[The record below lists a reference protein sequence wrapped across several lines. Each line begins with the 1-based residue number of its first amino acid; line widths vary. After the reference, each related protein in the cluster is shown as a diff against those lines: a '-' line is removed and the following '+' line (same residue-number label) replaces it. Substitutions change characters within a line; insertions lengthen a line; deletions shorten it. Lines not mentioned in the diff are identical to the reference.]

1 MDRRLTPANGRVA
14 AVFLKGQV
22 TAERFVVGERQQ
34 VCVGCATIH
43 KSRDSDVAERQLLYG
58 DGFLVLETEAG
69 DAFGQAEKDGYVGYV
84 KAAFLTAP
92 TDPTHFVCTRAT
104 HFYLAPDIK
113 SANPVGLSFGSR
125 ICVLDAVGRFWQTD
139 AGGFVPKEHLRRI
152 DSPMQDPAAV
162 AELFLGT
169 PYLWGGNTNWGLDCS
184 GLVQAALLACGHQ
197 CPGDSDLQE
206 QAVGTALDQDAPIRR
221 GDLIFWKSHVAMA
234 VSADMLIHANAH
246 HMAVV
251 HEPIDAVIHRIAQQ
265 GGGAV
270 TSRKRL

>member
-14 AVFLKGQV
+14 AVSLKGQV
-22 TAERFVVGERQQ
+22 MAERFVAGERQQ
-34 VCVGCATIH
+34 VCVGCATIR
-43 KSRDSDVAERQLLYG
+43 KSRDTDVAERQLLYG
-58 DGFLVLETEAG
+58 DGFLVLGTEAG

-84 KAAFLTAP
+84 QAAFLTAP
-92 TDPTHFVCTRAT
+92 TDPTHFVCTHAT
-104 HFYLAPDIK
+104 HLYLAPDIK
-113 SANPVGLSFGSR
+113 SANPVGLSFGSH
-125 ICVLDAVGRFWQTD
+125 ICVVDAVGQLWKTD
-139 AGGFVPKEHLRRI
+139 AGGYVAKEHLRRI
-152 DSPMQDPAAV
+152 ESPMQDAAAV

-169 PYLWGGNTNWGLDCS
+169 PYLWGGNTCWGLDCS
-184 GLVQAALLACGHQ
+184 GLVQAALLACGHK

-206 QAVGTALDQDAPIRR
+206 QAVGTALRKDAPTRR

-234 VSADMLIHANAH
+234 VSADILIHANAH

-251 HEPIDAVIHRIAQQ
+251 HEPIEDAIRRIARQ